1 MAKQCELLATHIRGE
16 MSLFNHYLVHQNS
29 NSSFAFAP
37 IHPHSKGQTMTKPD
51 QIKAYVLNIY
61 IQTGKHVFIA
71 DLMKEFSTSAAGVRN
86 ALGYDDFTFEH
97 DSRWTGSNYAG
108 KYVLAPCVEPSK
120 AYLVKIIKSLH
131 METTA

>member
-1 MAKQCELLATHIRGE
+1 
-16 MSLFNHYLVHQNS
+16 
-29 NSSFAFAP
+29 
-37 IHPHSKGQTMTKPD
+37 MTKPD

-71 DLMKEFSTSAAGVRN
+71 DLMKEFSTNAAGVRN

-97 DSRWTGSNYAG
+97 DSRWTGSNYSG

-120 AYLVKIIKSLH
+120 SYLVKIIKSLH
-131 METTA
+131 METIA